1 MKKSRDQRGG
11 KMTVKQKRILI
22 GIVVILLLSLAAVPA
37 VQAIDLG
44 SIIKVAGIGFLVDQF
59 GPQLNNFINTLMAQH
74 NATPDFATK
83 VVPILTVGVLGNS
96 GYIGAAQVM
105 GPQNLVDRVQ
115 AVVQVES
122 SFNGSMFRV
131 KGLIPID
138 SKVPVK
144 FNRVSGVGVSA
155 MIDVRI

>member
-1 MKKSRDQRGG
+1 MLK
-11 KMTVKQKRILI
+11 KQKFIMVLI
-22 GIVVILLLSLAAVPA
+22 FVVMSLIVIAPVAD
-37 VQAIDLG
+37 AINLG

-59 GPQLNNFINTLMAQH
+59 GPQLNSFINTLMAQH
-74 NATPDFATK
+74 NATPEFATK

-105 GPQNLVDRVQ
+105 GPQNLVNRVQ

-122 SFNGSMFRV
+122 SFNGNMFRV

-138 SKVPVK
+138 SKVPVN
-144 FNRVSGVGVSA
+144 FTRVSGVGVSA

>member
-1 MKKSRDQRGG
+1 MNKKKLLTGFIVFLMIAAIAIPIADAINLGG
-11 KMTVKQKRILI
+11 ILKI
-22 GIVVILLLSLAAVPA
+22 
-37 VQAIDLG
+37 
-44 SIIKVAGIGFLVDQF
+44 AGIGLLVDQF
-59 GPQLNNFINTLMAQH
+59 GPQLNSFINTLMAQH
-74 NATPDFATK
+74 NATPEFATK

-122 SFNGSMFRV
+122 SFNGNMFRI

-138 SKVPVK
+138 SKVPVN
-144 FNRVSGVGVSA
+144 FSRVSGVGVSA

>member
-1 MKKSRDQRGG
+1 MRNR
-11 KMTVKQKRILI
+11 KMWT
-22 GIVVILLLSLAAVPA
+22 ILLVVCMATLVAVPVA
-37 VQAIDLG
+37 DAINIG
-44 SIIKVAGIGFLVDQF
+44 SILKIAGIGLLVDQF
-59 GPQLNNFINTLMAQH
+59 GPQLNSFINTLMAQH
-74 NATPDFATK
+74 NATPEFATK
-83 VVPILTVGVLGNS
+83 VVPILTVGVLGNG

-122 SFNGSMFRV
+122 GFNGNMFRV

-138 SKVPVK
+138 SKVPVN
-144 FNRVSGVGVSA
+144 FSRVSGVGVSA

>member
-1 MKKSRDQRGG
+1 MKAK
-11 KMTVKQKRILI
+11 KFLI
-22 GIVVILLLSLAAVPA
+22 GTLVVIMLGMAAIPA
-37 VQAIDLG
+37 AQAIGLG
-44 SIIKVAGIGFLVDQF
+44 DIVKVAGIGLLVDRF
-59 GPQLNNFINTLMAQH
+59 GPQLNNFINSLMAQH
-74 NATPDFATK
+74 NATSEFATK

-96 GYIGAAQVM
+96 GYVGAAQVM
-105 GPQNLVDRVQ
+105 GPQHLVDRVQ

-122 SFNGSMFRV
+122 SFNGSMFRI

>member
-1 MKKSRDQRGG
+1 MNKKKLLTGFIVFLMIAAIAIPIADAINLGG
-11 KMTVKQKRILI
+11 ILKI
-22 GIVVILLLSLAAVPA
+22 
-37 VQAIDLG
+37 
-44 SIIKVAGIGFLVDQF
+44 AGIGLLVDQF
-59 GPQLNNFINTLMAQH
+59 GPQLNSFINTLMAQH
-74 NATPDFATK
+74 NATPEFATK

-122 SFNGSMFRV
+122 SFNGNVFRI

-138 SKVPVK
+138 SKVPVN
-144 FNRVSGVGVSA
+144 FSRVSGVGVSA

>member
-1 MKKSRDQRGG
+1 VKLNRKS
-11 KMTVKQKRILI
+11 K
-22 GIVVILLLSLAAVPA
+22 ILLSFLIMAMVMIPVAY
-37 VQAIDLG
+37 AIDLG

-59 GPQLNNFINTLMAQH
+59 GPQLNSFINTLMAQH
-74 NATPDFATK
+74 NATPEFATK

-122 SFNGSMFRV
+122 SFNGNMFRV

-138 SKVPVK
+138 SKIPVN
-144 FNRVSGVGVSA
+144 FTRVSGVGVSA

>member
-1 MKKSRDQRGG
+1 MKLSR
-11 KMTVKQKRILI
+11 KAKVLL
-22 GIVVILLLSLAAVPA
+22 VVIMLAVAVIPVA
-37 VQAIDLG
+37 YAFDLG

-59 GPQLNNFINTLMAQH
+59 GPQLNSFINTLMAQH
-74 NATPDFATK
+74 NATPEFATK

-122 SFNGSMFRV
+122 GFNGNMFRV

-138 SKVPVK
+138 SKVPVN
-144 FNRVSGVGVSA
+144 FTRVSGVGVSA

>member
-1 MKKSRDQRGG
+1 MKRSK
-11 KMTVKQKRILI
+11 KLWI
-22 GIVVILLLSLAAVPA
+22 LSLAFVLFLM
-37 VQAIDLG
+37 VAIPVADAINLG
-44 SIIKVAGIGFLVDQF
+44 SIVKVAGIGLLVDQF
-59 GPQLNNFINTLMAQH
+59 GPQLNNFINTLMAQN
-74 NATPDFATK
+74 NATPEFATK

-105 GPQNLVDRVQ
+105 GPQNLVDQVQ

-122 SFNGSMFRV
+122 GFNGNMFRV

-138 SKVPVK
+138 SKVPVN

>member
-1 MKKSRDQRGG
+1 MNKKKIWITLLVIS
-11 KMTVKQKRILI
+11 ILA
-22 GIVVILLLSLAAVPA
+22 VVMVPVA
-37 VQAIDLG
+37 DAINLG
-44 SIIKVAGIGFLVDQF
+44 SIIKIAGIGILVDQF
-59 GPQLNNFINTLMAQH
+59 SPQLNSFINTLMAQH
-74 NATPDFATK
+74 NATPEFATK

-105 GPQNLVDRVQ
+105 GPQKLVDRVQ

-122 SFNGSMFRV
+122 SFNGNMFRV

-138 SKVPVK
+138 SKVPVN
-144 FNRVSGVGVSA
+144 FTRVSGVGVSA

>member
-1 MKKSRDQRGG
+1 M
-11 KMTVKQKRILI
+11 
-22 GIVVILLLSLAAVPA
+22 VPVA
-37 VQAIDLG
+37 DAINLG
-44 SIIKVAGIGFLVDQF
+44 SIIKVAGIGLLVDQF
-59 GPQLNNFINTLMAQH
+59 GPQLNSFINTLMAQH
-74 NATPDFATK
+74 NATPEFATK

-105 GPQNLVDRVQ
+105 GPQNLIDRVQ

-122 SFNGSMFRV
+122 GFSGNMFRV

-138 SKVPVK
+138 SKIPVN
-144 FNRVSGVGVSA
+144 FSRVSGVGVSA

>member
-1 MKKSRDQRGG
+1 MNSKK
-11 KMTVKQKRILI
+11 IA
-22 GIVVILLLSLAAVPA
+22 IVLLLVGLLTIVAVPA
-37 VQAIDLG
+37 ADAINLG
-44 SIIKVAGIGFLVDQF
+44 GIFKVAGIGLLVDQF
-59 GPQLNNFINTLMAQH
+59 GPQLNSFINTLMAQH
-74 NATPDFATK
+74 NATPEFATK

-105 GPQNLVDRVQ
+105 GPQKLVDKVQ

-122 SFNGSMFRV
+122 SFNGNMFRV

-138 SKVPVK
+138 SKVPVN
-144 FNRVSGVGVSA
+144 FTRVSGVGVSA

>member
-1 MKKSRDQRGG
+1 MK
-11 KMTVKQKRILI
+11 TKRVL
-22 GIVVILLLSLAAVPA
+22 GLLLMVCLVGLIAVPVA
-37 VQAIDLG
+37 QAITLG
-44 SIIKVAGIGFLVDQF
+44 DIGKVVGIGFLVDRF
-59 GPQLNNFINTLMAQH
+59 GPQLNSFINTLMAQH
-74 NATPDFATK
+74 NATPEFATK

-105 GPQNLVDRVQ
+105 GPQNLVDKVQ

-122 SFNGSMFRV
+122 GFNGNMFRV

-138 SKVPVK
+138 SKVPVN
-144 FNRVSGVGVSA
+144 FTRVSGVGVSA

>member
-1 MKKSRDQRGG
+1 MKNK
-11 KMTVKQKRILI
+11 KF
-22 GIVVILLLSLAAVPA
+22 GIILLAICLVAVVALPVA
-37 VQAIDLG
+37 NAINLG
-44 SIIKVAGIGFLVDQF
+44 SIVKIAGIGLLVDQF

-74 NATPDFATK
+74 NATPEFATK

-96 GYIGAAQVM
+96 GYIGAAQDM
-105 GPQNLVDRVQ
+105 GPQNLVDKVQ

-122 SFNGSMFRV
+122 SFNGNMFRV

-138 SKVPVK
+138 SKAPVN
-144 FNRVSGVGVSA
+144 FTRVSGVGVSA

>member
-1 MKKSRDQRGG
+1 MKLTK
-11 KMTVKQKRILI
+11 KMKVLLI
-22 GIVVILLLSLAAVPA
+22 VIMLAMVAVPVA
-37 VQAIDLG
+37 YAIDLG

-59 GPQLNNFINTLMAQH
+59 GPQLNSFINTLMAQH
-74 NATPDFATK
+74 NATPEFATK
-83 VVPILTVGVLGNS
+83 VVPIITVGVLGNS

-122 SFNGSMFRV
+122 SFSGNMFRV

-138 SKVPVK
+138 SKIPVN
-144 FNRVSGVGVSA
+144 FTRVSGVGVSA

>member
-1 MKKSRDQRGG
+1 MKF
-11 KMTVKQKRILI
+11 KRILI
-22 GIVVILLLSLAAVPA
+22 SVVVVAVLALAIVPA
-37 VQAIDLG
+37 AQAINLG
-44 SIIKVAGIGFLVDQF
+44 SIIKIAGIGLLVDQF
-59 GPQLNNFINTLMAQH
+59 GPQLNSFINTLMAQH
-74 NATPDFATK
+74 NATPEFATK

-122 SFNGSMFRV
+122 SFSGNMFRI

-138 SKVPVK
+138 SKVPVN
-144 FNRVSGVGVSA
+144 FTRVSGVGVSA

>member
-1 MKKSRDQRGG
+1 MNSKK
-11 KMTVKQKRILI
+11 I
-22 GIVVILLLSLAAVPA
+22 GIILLLVSVLTIVAVPVA
-37 VQAIDLG
+37 DAINLG
-44 SIIKVAGIGFLVDQF
+44 GILKVAGIGLLVDQF
-59 GPQLNNFINTLMAQH
+59 GPQLNSFINTLMAQH
-74 NATPDFATK
+74 NATPEFATK

-105 GPQNLVDRVQ
+105 GPQILVDKVQ

-122 SFNGSMFRV
+122 SFNGNIFRV

-138 SKVPVK
+138 SKIPVN
-144 FNRVSGVGVSA
+144 FSRVSGVGVSA

>member
-1 MKKSRDQRGG
+1 MNSKK
-11 KMTVKQKRILI
+11 IA
-22 GIVVILLLSLAAVPA
+22 IVLLLVGLLTIVAVPA
-37 VQAIDLG
+37 ADAINLG
-44 SIIKVAGIGFLVDQF
+44 GIFKVAGIGLLVDQF
-59 GPQLNNFINTLMAQH
+59 GPQLNSFINTLMAQH
-74 NATPDFATK
+74 NATPEFATK

-105 GPQNLVDRVQ
+105 GPQNLVDKVQ

-122 SFNGSMFRV
+122 SFNGNMFRV

-138 SKVPVK
+138 SKIPVN
-144 FNRVSGVGVSA
+144 FSRVSGVGVSA

>member
-1 MKKSRDQRGG
+1 MNSKK
-11 KMTVKQKRILI
+11 IA
-22 GIVVILLLSLAAVPA
+22 IVLLLVGLLTIVAVPVA
-37 VQAIDLG
+37 DAINLG
-44 SIIKVAGIGFLVDQF
+44 GIFKVAGIGLLVDQF
-59 GPQLNNFINTLMAQH
+59 GPQLNSFINTLMAQH
-74 NATPDFATK
+74 NATPEFATK

-105 GPQNLVDRVQ
+105 GPQDLVNKVQ

-122 SFNGSMFRV
+122 SFNGNMFRV

-138 SKVPVK
+138 SKIPVN
-144 FNRVSGVGVSA
+144 FSRVSGVGVSA

>member
-1 MKKSRDQRGG
+1 MKF
-11 KMTVKQKRILI
+11 KRILI
-22 GIVVILLLSLAAVPA
+22 SVVVVAVLALAIVPVA
-37 VQAIDLG
+37 QAINLG
-44 SIIKVAGIGFLVDQF
+44 SIIKIAGIGLLVDQF
-59 GPQLNNFINTLMAQH
+59 GPQLNSFINTLMAQH
-74 NATPDFATK
+74 NATPEFATK

-122 SFNGSMFRV
+122 SFSGNMFRI

-138 SKVPVK
+138 SKVPVN
-144 FNRVSGVGVSA
+144 FTRVSGVGVSA

>member
-1 MKKSRDQRGG
+1 MNSKK
-11 KMTVKQKRILI
+11 IA
-22 GIVVILLLSLAAVPA
+22 IVLLLVGLLTIVAVPA
-37 VQAIDLG
+37 ADAINLG
-44 SIIKVAGIGFLVDQF
+44 GIFKVAGIGLLVDQF
-59 GPQLNNFINTLMAQH
+59 GPQLNSFINTLMAQH

-105 GPQNLVDRVQ
+105 GPQNLVNKVQ

-122 SFNGSMFRV
+122 SFNGNMFRV

-138 SKVPVK
+138 SKIPVN
-144 FNRVSGVGVSA
+144 FSRVSGVGVSA

>member
-1 MKKSRDQRGG
+1 MKARKI
-11 KMTVKQKRILI
+11 MIAALI
-22 GIVVILLLSLAAVPA
+22 VAVLAINAGPA
-37 VQAIDLG
+37 AQAIGLG
-44 SIIKVAGIGFLVDQF
+44 DILKVGGIGFLVDKF
-59 GPQLNNFINTLMAQH
+59 ASQLNSFINALMMQH
-74 NATPDFATK
+74 KAAPEFATK

-122 SFNGSMFRV
+122 NFNGNMFRV

-138 SKVPVK
+138 SKIPVN
-144 FNRVSGVGVSA
+144 FSRVSGVGVSA
-155 MIDVRI
+155 IIDVRI

>member
-1 MKKSRDQRGG
+1 MTKKFWIS
-11 KMTVKQKRILI
+11 IL
-22 GIVVILLLSLAAVPA
+22 VVSIFAVVLVPVA
-37 VQAIDLG
+37 DAINLG
-44 SIIKVAGIGFLVDQF
+44 SIIKVAGIGLLVDQF
-59 GPQLNNFINTLMAQH
+59 GPQLNSFINALMAQH
-74 NATPDFATK
+74 NATPEFATK

-105 GPQNLVDRVQ
+105 GPQNLIDKVQ

-122 SFNGSMFRV
+122 GFNGNVFRV

-138 SKVPVK
+138 SKIPVN
-144 FNRVSGVGVSA
+144 FSRVSGVGVSA

>member
-1 MKKSRDQRGG
+1 MVNKKKLLTGFIVFLMIAAIAIPIADAINLGG
-11 KMTVKQKRILI
+11 ILKI
-22 GIVVILLLSLAAVPA
+22 
-37 VQAIDLG
+37 
-44 SIIKVAGIGFLVDQF
+44 AGIGLLVDQF
-59 GPQLNNFINTLMAQH
+59 GPQLNSFINTLMAQH
-74 NATPDFATK
+74 NATPEFATK

-122 SFNGSMFRV
+122 SFNGNMFRV

-138 SKVPVK
+138 SKVPVN
-144 FNRVSGVGVSA
+144 FSRVSGVGVSA

>member
-1 MKKSRDQRGG
+1 MRNR
-11 KMTVKQKRILI
+11 KMWT
-22 GIVVILLLSLAAVPA
+22 ILLVVCMATLVAVPVA
-37 VQAIDLG
+37 DAINIG
-44 SIIKVAGIGFLVDQF
+44 SILKIAGIGLLVDQF
-59 GPQLNNFINTLMAQH
+59 GPQLNSFINTLMAQH
-74 NATPDFATK
+74 NATPEFATK

-122 SFNGSMFRV
+122 GFNGNMFRV

-138 SKVPVK
+138 SKVPVN
-144 FNRVSGVGVSA
+144 FSRVSGVGVSA

>member
-1 MKKSRDQRGG
+1 MKNK
-11 KMTVKQKRILI
+11 KF
-22 GIVVILLLSLAAVPA
+22 GIILLAICLVAVVALPVA
-37 VQAIDLG
+37 NAINLG
-44 SIIKVAGIGFLVDQF
+44 SIVKIAGIGLLVDQF

-74 NATPDFATK
+74 NATPEFATK

-122 SFNGSMFRV
+122 SFNGNMFRV

-138 SKVPVK
+138 SKVPVN
-144 FNRVSGVGVSA
+144 FTRVSGVGVSA

>member
-1 MKKSRDQRGG
+1 MNSKKI
-11 KMTVKQKRILI
+11 TIA
-22 GIVVILLLSLAAVPA
+22 LLLVGLLTIVAVPVA
-37 VQAIDLG
+37 DAINLG
-44 SIIKVAGIGFLVDQF
+44 GILKVAGIGLLVDQF
-59 GPQLNNFINTLMAQH
+59 GPQLNSFINTLMAQH

-105 GPQNLVDRVQ
+105 GPQNLVDKVQ

-122 SFNGSMFRV
+122 SFNGNMFRV

-138 SKVPVK
+138 SKIPVN
-144 FNRVSGVGVSA
+144 FSRVSGVGVSA

>member
-1 MKKSRDQRGG
+1 MKNK
-11 KMTVKQKRILI
+11 KF
-22 GIVVILLLSLAAVPA
+22 GIILLVICLMAVVALPVA
-37 VQAIDLG
+37 NAINLG
-44 SIIKVAGIGFLVDQF
+44 SIVKIAGIGLLVDQF
-59 GPQLNNFINTLMAQH
+59 GPQLNNFINALMAQH
-74 NATPDFATK
+74 NATPEFATK

-105 GPQNLVDRVQ
+105 GPQNLVNKVQ

-122 SFNGSMFRV
+122 SFNGNMFRV

-138 SKVPVK
+138 SKVPVN
-144 FNRVSGVGVSA
+144 FTRVSGVGVSA

>member
-1 MKKSRDQRGG
+1 MK
-11 KMTVKQKRILI
+11 VKKLCI
-22 GIVVILLLSLAAVPA
+22 GLLIVVMLGVASVPVA
-37 VQAIDLG
+37 QAIDLG
-44 SIIKVAGIGFLVDQF
+44 SIIKVAGIGLLVDTF
-59 GPQLNNFINTLMAQH
+59 GPQLNSFINTLMMQH
-74 NATPDFATK
+74 KAAPEFATK

-122 SFNGSMFRV
+122 SFNGNMFRV

-138 SKVPVK
+138 SKVPVN
-144 FNRVSGVGVSA
+144 FTRVSGVGVSA

>member
-1 MKKSRDQRGG
+1 MKISK
-11 KMTVKQKRILI
+11 KRWIMALS
-22 GIVVILLLSLAAVPA
+22 LLLFLLV
-37 VQAIDLG
+37 AIPVADAINLG
-44 SIIKVAGIGFLVDQF
+44 SIVKVAGIGLLVDQF
-59 GPQLNNFINTLMAQH
+59 GPQLNSFINTLMAQH
-74 NATPDFATK
+74 KATPEFATK

-105 GPQNLVDRVQ
+105 GPQNLVDKVQ

-122 SFNGSMFRV
+122 SFNGKMFRV

-138 SKVPVK
+138 SKVPVN

>member
-1 MKKSRDQRGG
+1 MNSKK
-11 KMTVKQKRILI
+11 I
-22 GIVVILLLSLAAVPA
+22 GIILLLVSVLTIVAVPVA
-37 VQAIDLG
+37 DAINLG
-44 SIIKVAGIGFLVDQF
+44 GILKVAGIGLLVDQF
-59 GPQLNNFINTLMAQH
+59 GPQLNSFINTLMAQH
-74 NATPDFATK
+74 NATPEFATK

-105 GPQNLVDRVQ
+105 GPQNLVDKVQ

-122 SFNGSMFRV
+122 SFNGNMFRV

-138 SKVPVK
+138 SKIPVN
-144 FNRVSGVGVSA
+144 FSRVSGVGVSA